1 VYLYPAML
9 TNGRRCLSWLS
20 AKPVGLREPTDL
32 LKCSWELHCKFGSVH
47 SEVAMENRIAPFL
60 HWHVHC
66 AACSRVT
73 LARACNVPGEI
84 KPIEHNPVI
93 RCQHCGETR
102 QYLDSACFL
111 TPLSTAASPEKS
123 TGALAVVAGLIAAV
137 KLARVESREIQI
149 RSPRV
154 RYIIS
159 ESITTARMVIEASRA
174 KE

>member
-1 VYLYPAML
+1 
-9 TNGRRCLSWLS
+9 
-20 AKPVGLREPTDL
+20 
-32 LKCSWELHCKFGSVH
+32 
-47 SEVAMENRIAPFL
+47 MENNAAPYL
-60 HWHVHC
+60 HWHTRC
-66 AACSRVT
+66 AACSEVT

>member
-1 VYLYPAML
+1 M
-9 TNGRRCLSWLS
+9 G
-20 AKPVGLREPTDL
+20 
-32 LKCSWELHCKFGSVH
+32 
-47 SEVAMENRIAPFL
+47 NRIAPFF

-102 QYLDSACFL
+102 QYLSSDCFL
-111 TPLSTAASPEKS
+111 APLFTAASPEKPV
-123 TGALAVVAGLIAAV
+123 GALAVVAGLVAAV
-137 KLARVESREIQI
+137 KLARVESREIQS

-154 RYIIS
+154 RCIIS
-159 ESITTARMVIEASRA
+159 ESITIARMVVEASKA